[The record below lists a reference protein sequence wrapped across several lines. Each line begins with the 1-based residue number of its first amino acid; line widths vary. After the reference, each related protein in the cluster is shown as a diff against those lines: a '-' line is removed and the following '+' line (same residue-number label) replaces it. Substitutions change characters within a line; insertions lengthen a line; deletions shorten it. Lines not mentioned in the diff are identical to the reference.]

1 MGMGG
6 DAMLRS
12 LDIQRILLHSKALE
26 RIQGAQ
32 QQGSDVQQRYC
43 EEKLKKQR
51 RRLKSDVVHSGDISG
66 ATIDDQAREDTYS
79 PSTGTVDGETTD
91 KKAHDSAGNA
101 GEKVDIT
108 V

>member
-1 MGMGG
+1 
-6 DAMLRS
+6 MLRS

-32 QQGSDVQQRYC
+32 QQGSDVQQRHR

-51 RRLKSDVVHSGDISG
+51 RRLKSDVLHSGDVSG

-79 PSTGTVDGETTD
+79 PSAGTVDGDTKDKTTQ
-91 KKAHDSAGNA
+91 DSTGNT